1 MILISEDQ
9 ILSMHHRL
17 IELYGGQDGLRDESM
32 LESALSVPFQSFQG
46 QDFYPGITAK
56 AARLCYGLVMDH
68 PFLDGNKRNRR
79 ARHACSFGTERHFFG
94 L

>member
-46 QDFYPGITAK
+46 QDF
-56 AARLCYGLVMDH
+56 
-68 PFLDGNKRNRR
+68 
-79 ARHACSFGTERHFFG
+79 
-94 L
+94 